1 MKKPSFLTF
10 YLLITICFISTLL
23 ASCTKGGN
31 DITAVYNPIPH
42 DAVDIPVI
50 EKFLAA
56 NSRLDTIVLNHVKKS
71 DSTQLRYMIVPNPRG
86 DSSRN
91 HQPTL
96 DSGVVFN
103 YTLRR
108 LSKPGTLIDSVGAPG
123 YSVTPLSQTLPCL
136 VEGIKYLHR
145 GQRILLFVPSSLGFR
160 DNPTDV
166 TYNLITGEQRTTTV
180 MPNTVLIFDVT
191 LTRIS
196 RLTGST
202 R

>member
-1 MKKPSFLTF
+1 MNFFLYKQF
-10 YLLITICFISTLL
+10 IAVCFISALL
-23 ASCTKGGN
+23 ASCSKGGN
-31 DITAVYNPIPH
+31 EITAAYNPIPH
-42 DAVDIPVI
+42 DAIDVPLI
-50 EKFLAA
+50 EGFLA
-56 NSRLDTIVLNHVKKS
+56 SHSILDTIHLNHVKKS

-108 LSKPGTLIDSVGAPG
+108 LSKPGTIIDSVGTPG

-180 MPNTVLIFDVT
+180 MPNSVLIFDIT
-191 LTRIS
+191 LTHIS